1 MPFPTLYSC
10 TSVIIII
17 AYVYLKHVI
26 NAGMR
31 IRIRLRIRPEIE
43 MKKKV
48 FLYFR

>member
-26 NAGMR
+26 NVPSTNVAR
-31 IRIRLRIRPEIE
+31 ERKCKL
-43 MKKKV
+43 
-48 FLYFR
+48 